1 MKTLTGKFGVWAVAG
16 ATVFLSGCA
25 QIARTYDS
33 LDRCQ
38 QASAPS
44 YCGASQVTGRV
55 IDSQGR
61 TIGIIKRP

>member
-33 LDRCQ
+33 
-38 QASAPS
+38 
-44 YCGASQVTGRV
+44 QVTGRV